1 MLILLP
7 LLAAVLRGGALP
19 GWWLPPECALLVI
32 PLRVWY
38 WEKGGSKWGDY
49 LGGLLH
55 VLIYFNFLHNTYP
68 FAQVAVGVILG
79 VWWLVERA
87 LWSGLRRWLPT
98 ALAGALAIVAV
109 EWLRF
114 HGPMGGVPWG
124 SLALG
129 FADRPVALDW
139 ASVLGESGWVFLIAL
154 CGAALYSL
162 FGPRRGAFAHSL
174 ECLPAALL
182 AVLAWA
188 SVEAVA
194 EVKGSV
200 RTLSVQGN
208 LSIEDKHGSH
218 AKRGPNEVFARQA
231 ELAWLGM
238 DAEPEAEI
246 VLWSE
251 TMWPYPVTPAEGDPF
266 SEGFMIR
273 PWPNSE
279 EMRTTDYLREVNAAN
294 VQHLLRGRD
303 SGRVF
308 ITGAHFYLG
317 VPEKDTWRPGEP
329 RRPETW
335 SPRTSEFLAFNER
348 GELEDHFSKSELVP
362 FGERLP
368 FNGKFPGAEWL
379 ALEMLRATQLYPRFA
394 NTGRSGPLQVD
405 RWVLGG
411 AVCWENVYERPF
423 RTQADRGAEAFLIL
437 SNENWY
443 RISEEMDQMVAA
455 TRLRAAETG
464 RPILRVAN
472 TGITALFDR
481 RGELLGALPRG
492 ERGWF
497 GADLSLIDG
506 SFRTPYLRW
515 GWRLQPLVTLLAL
528 LGAGF
533 GWILARR
540 RRVSGLPQEA
550 ADRLLDPSEGRR

>member
-7 LLAAVLRGGALP
+7 LLAAALRGGALP

-49 LGGLLH
+49 LGGILH
-55 VLIYFNFLHNTYP
+55 VFLYFNFLHNVFP
-68 FAQVAVGVILG
+68 FAQLAVGLILG
-79 VWWLVERA
+79 AWWFAERA
-87 LWSGLRRWLPT
+87 LWAGLRRWIPT
-98 ALAGALAIVAV
+98 ALAGALAITAV

-129 FADRPVALDW
+129 FADRPVTLDW
-139 ASVLGESGWVFLIAL
+139 ASVLGEGGWVLLIAL

-162 FGPRRGAFAHSL
+162 FGPRRSWPQHLAEVAPAFLLMGLAW
-174 ECLPAALL
+174 L
-182 AVLAWA
+182 AV
-188 SVEAVA
+188 EPVA
-194 EVKGSV
+194 PVTGTV
-200 RTLSVQGN
+200 RTLSIQGN
-208 LSIEDKHGSH
+208 LSIEDKHG
-218 AKRGPNEVFARQA
+218 AKASWGMHTVFARQA
-231 ELAWLGM
+231 ELSWLGLA
-238 DAEPEAEI
+238 AEPETEL

-251 TMWPYPVTPAEGDPF
+251 TMWPYPVTPPVGSPHAEGY
-266 SEGFMIR
+266 MVR
-273 PWPNSE
+273 PWPERE
-279 EMRTTDYLREVNAAN
+279 EVVEAGYLRDVNARN
-294 VQHLLRGRD
+294 VQTLLGGSH
-303 SGRVF
+303 SGRHF

-317 VPEKDTWRPGEP
+317 VPEKEPWRLGQP
-329 RRPETW
+329 RDPESW
-335 SPRTSEFLAFNER
+335 SPRTSEFLAFNDA

-368 FNGKFPGAEWL
+368 FDGKFPGAEWV
-379 ALEMLRATQLYPRFA
+379 ALEFLRATRLYPRFA
-394 NTGRSGPLQVD
+394 DSGRSGPMEVD
-405 RWVLGG
+405 GRVYGG

-423 RTQADRGAEAFLIL
+423 REQADRGAEAFLIL

-443 RISEEMDQMVAA
+443 RLSEEMDQMVAA

-492 ERGWF
+492 EKGWF

-506 SFRTPYLRW
+506 AFRTPYQRW
-515 GWRLQPLVTLLAL
+515 GWWLQPAVVIFAL
-528 LGAGF
+528 LGAGIGLF
-533 GWILARR
+533 LARPPQASR
-540 RRVSGLPQEA
+540 RNAEA
-550 ADRLLDPSEGRR
+550 AEGLLDPSVGRR